1 MVVRFQNEHLVAIE
15 DDEIVIS
22 VPDLIAIL
30 DTERGE
36 PITTEN
42 LRYGFRVTIIGIPCD
57 PKWRTPEGIALGGP
71 RHFGYDIDFTPVE
84 ERFHPDYQ
92 AVSA

>member
-1 MVVRFQNEHLVAIE
+1 VA
-15 DDEIVIS
+15 S

-42 LRYGFRVTIIGIPCD
+42 LRYGFQVTVIGIPSD
-57 PKWRTPEGIALGGP
+57 AKWRTPEGIALGRP

-84 ERFHPDYQ
+84 QRFGG
-92 AVSA
+92 SR